1 MNQRST
7 CKKKHLLLHYNRI
20 YSNMSKV
27 IINVERELAIC
38 VTHSKQSDINRINVE
53 NVRGKNAIR
62 EIQMN
67 GQEGAQ

>member
-1 MNQRST
+1 
-7 CKKKHLLLHYNRI
+7 
-20 YSNMSKV
+20 MSKV